1 MTGGL
6 GAPPGGGYFASA
18 HYRAGGSSSMPRRP
32 GTADSPPSTRTSVF
46 GFGGSGWSG
55 LFGSSNSS
63 NASSSTN
70 QVNAST
76 GGSVGMSRSSSA
88 ATSTPSTPGATG
100 TEINEFGALFD
111 GNTGGGKLSRPGTGR
126 KRGLSVGN
134 GFFGSNSN
142 SVSAANREKEEGR
155 ARSGSGSSATSDSP
169 MRAPSVLG
177 RMRASTDPNKRLSLG
192 SNSLGGLA
200 SNSSNT
206 SLGPPTQG
214 TGINSRPATSEGV
227 ASLFG
232 GGGGNGNRKRGSSLS
247 IVSPSQSMTSSPT
260 AIPGFRPDS
269 KPAKKFPTPRIESG
283 ETPEEFV
290 RRLLEGDDDSGEGR
304 VGKGEVSK
312 VLAAR

>member
-1 MTGGL
+1 
-6 GAPPGGGYFASA
+6 
-18 HYRAGGSSSMPRRP
+18 MPRRP
-32 GTADSPPSTRTSVF
+32 GTADSPPTTRTSVF
-46 GFGGSGWSG
+46 GFASGGWSG
-55 LFGSSNSS
+55 LFGSSSSS
-63 NASSSTN
+63 NTSSSTN
-70 QVNAST
+70 QVNASN

-100 TEINEFGALFD
+100 TEIKEFGALFD
-111 GNTGGGKLSRPGTGR
+111 GNGGGGKLSRPGTGR

-142 SVSAANREKEEGR
+142 STSTANREREEGR

-192 SNSLGGLA
+192 SNSIGGLA
-200 SNSSNT
+200 SNSSNA

-214 TGINSRPATSEGV
+214 SGINSRPATSEGV
-227 ASLFG
+227 ASLFGG

-260 AIPGFRPDS
+260 VIPGFRPEP

-290 RRLLEGDDDSGEGR
+290 RRLLDGDEDNGEDR
-304 VGKGEVSK
+304 VSKGEVSR